1 MRIKIISNPKKDWA
15 KSLAKEISSYLAQ
28 GGRHSIVKS
37 GADATI
43 CIGGD
48 GTILY
53 ANHKGR
59 LEGTILGIGSD
70 KSYICQI
77 HRNEWRDSLIKVLES
92 ASTVRIMTLDGE
104 VGGKAYSAINDL
116 VVHATKYRV
125 VELEIGISADDIKPP
140 SRSSFEG
147 DGVIF
152 SSSIGSTGYAFSA
165 GGGKHAPAERRIA
178 IVPICP
184 YKRTFAPSSLDE
196 SGAASLTVG
205 RDCAFIVDGV
215 FVRNLKAGEK
225 LSVKKGKDMIFFE
238 GVGRN
243 V

>member
-1 MRIKIISNPKKDWA
+1 MRIKVIANPKKDWA
-15 KSLAKEISSYLAQ
+15 KSLSREISAYLSK
-28 GGRHSIVKS
+28 GGKHTIVKQ

-53 ANHKGR
+53 ANHKDR
-59 LEGTILGIGSD
+59 LEGAILGIGSD

-77 HRNEWRDSLIKVLES
+77 HRNEWQNSLVRILES
-92 ASTVRIMTLDGE
+92 RSMIRIMTLEGE
-104 VGGKAYSAINDL
+104 VGGRSYRAINDL

-125 VELEIGISADDIKPP
+125 VELELGIGMEGAGSIQK
-140 SRSSFEG
+140 SSFEG

-152 SSSIGSTGYAFSA
+152 SSSVGSTGYAYSA
-165 GGGKHAPAERRIA
+165 GGSRHSPVERSIVV
-178 IVPICP
+178 VPICP
-184 YKRTFAPSSLDE
+184 YKRTFAPKTVDE
-196 SGAASLTVG
+196 NTGSSLTVG